1 MTETYLQDLSSLPE
15 NAANWKNGW
24 ACSRCTTM
32 DLSATPLAGLGW
44 SRQATLPEPQ
54 SDDADWIASIQEGDE
69 EAASELVRRLYP
81 TIIKSVRC
89 HLPQRTSEE
98 DLVQSI
104 FIKIFKKL
112 DQFSGLVP
120 LEHWVSRIAVNTC
133 INQLKHE
140 AIRPELRMGDL
151 SEEQEAVIQ
160 HLVSTDEDVADAQ
173 AGSAR
178 ELVQKMLVRL
188 KPAERLVIT
197 LLHLEERSTEEVS
210 RLTGWSI
217 SLVKVRAFRARR
229 KMHQIWNTFPSHER
243 A

>member
-1 MTETYLQDLSSLPE
+1 
-15 NAANWKNGW
+15 
-24 ACSRCTTM
+24 M

-44 SRQATLPEPQ
+44 SRQETQPEPS
-54 SDDADWIASIQEGDE
+54 SDDADWIASIQQGDE
-69 EAASELVRRLYP
+69 EAASDLVRRLYP
-81 TIIKSVRC
+81 TVIKSVRC

-98 DLVQSI
+98 DLVQAI
-104 FIKIFKKL
+104 FIKVFKKL

-151 SEEQEAVIQ
+151 SEEQERVVQ
-160 HLVSTDEDVADAQ
+160 HLISTDEDLPESQ
-173 AGSAR
+173 GSSAR
-178 ELVQKMLVRL
+178 ELVEKMLVRL
-188 KPAERLVIT
+188 KPAERLIIT

-229 KMHQIWNTFPSHER
+229 KMHQIWKTFLSHEV

>member
-1 MTETYLQDLSSLPE
+1 MTETYMQALSSLPE
-15 NAANWKNGW
+15 NAANWRKGW
-24 ACSRCTTM
+24 ACSRCTTI

-44 SRQATLPEPQ
+44 SRQETQPKPS
-54 SDDADWIASIQEGDE
+54 SDDADWIASIQQGDE
-69 EAASELVRRLYP
+69 EAASDLVRRLYP
-81 TIIKSVRC
+81 TVIKSVRC

-98 DLVQSI
+98 DLVQAI
-104 FIKIFKKL
+104 FIKVFKKL

-151 SEEQEAVIQ
+151 SEEQERVIQ
-160 HLVSTDEDVADAQ
+160 HLISTDEDLPETQ
-173 AGSAR
+173 GSSAR
-178 ELVQKMLVRL
+178 ELVEKMLVRL
-188 KPAERLVIT
+188 KPAERLIIT

-229 KMHQIWNTFPSHER
+229 KMHQIWKTFLSHEV

>member
-1 MTETYLQDLSSLPE
+1 MQTLTSLPE
-15 NAANWKNGW
+15 NAVANWKNGW
-24 ACSRCTTM
+24 ACARSMTM
-32 DLSATPLAGLGW
+32 DFCAPAPASLGW
-44 SRQATLPEPQ
+44 RRQPIGPEPRFA
-54 SDDADWIASIQEGDE
+54 DADWVARVQQGDE
-69 EAASELVRRLYP
+69 DAASALVRRLYP
-81 TIIKSVRC
+81 TVIKSVRC

-98 DLVQSI
+98 DLVQAV
-104 FIKIFKKL
+104 FVKVFRKL

-160 HLVSTDEDVADAQ
+160 HLVSTDEDLTNAH
-173 AGSAR
+173 GNSAR
-178 ELVQKMLVRL
+178 ELVEKMLVRL

-229 KMHQIWNTFPSHER
+229 KMQKIWKTFLNSEV